1 MAATDNARGNAGE
14 NVGELARR
22 ERPLEGLRVLELG
35 ALIAGPYATRVMAE
49 FGAEVI
55 KVERPGAGDPLRT
68 WRYVDPRNETSLWW
82 ALQSRNKK
90 LVTLNLGHEEG
101 LELAKRLAAESEVL
115 VENFKPGTLEKLGLG
130 WEVLHEINPRL
141 ILVRVSGYGQ
151 DGPYKDRPGFANIG
165 EAMGGIRYITGE
177 PGRPTVR
184 PGISPGDS
192 LASLY
197 AVIGT
202 LMAVHAHEV
211 RGLGEGQVVDVA
223 LYEAVFN
230 LMESMVP
237 EYDVAGIVR
246 ERTGAALPGITPSNW
261 YCSVEDSYVAIGGNS
276 DAIFKRLMNEIG
288 RPDLAED
295 PRYETNADRA
305 EHSEDLDEIIEKWTK
320 QHSSEEIFRT
330 LEEADISVGPIYS
343 VTDIVEDSQYLARE
357 MFHEAKVEG
366 VGAVKMPGLPRS
378 SPRRPAGSSGTAV
391 PSGRTTALAPLHLG
405 IRAVIARSFALIHRR
420 NLISQGNL
428 PLVFADEAD
437 YDAAEQ
443 GDEWKIEG
451 VRRAVEAGE
460 TTLSASTCFGGEIA
474 LEARLLPREREVLLA
489 GGTLEHLSDKSQRAR

>member
-1 MAATDNARGNAGE
+1 MTAPNNAGGHI
-14 NVGELARR
+14 GESAGDFALR

-68 WRYVDPRNETSLWW
+68 WRYVDPRTETSLWW
-82 ALQSRNKK
+82 VLQSRNKK
-90 LVTLNLGHEEG
+90 LVTLNLGHPEG
-101 LELAKRLAAESEVL
+101 PDLAKSLAVQTDIL

-130 WEVLHEINPRL
+130 WEVLHELNPRL

-177 PGRPTVR
+177 PGRPPVR
-184 PGISPGDS
+184 AGISLGDS

-197 AVIGT
+197 AVIGA
-202 LMAVHAHEV
+202 LMAVHARDV

-246 ERTGAALPGITPSNW
+246 ERTGAALPGITPSNS
-261 YCSVEDSYVAIGGNS
+261 YCSADGSYVAIGGNS

-288 RPDLAED
+288 RPDLGED

-305 EHSEDLDEIIEKWTK
+305 EHSEELDELIEDWTK
-320 QHSSEEIFRT
+320 RHSSDEIFRI
-330 LEEADISVGPIYS
+330 LEDADIPVGPIYS
-343 VTDIVEDSQYLARE
+343 VTDIVEDPQYRARE
-357 MFHEAKVEG
+357 MLHEAKVEG
-366 VGAVKMPGLPRS
+366 IGSVKMPGLAPKLS
-378 SPRRPAGSSGTAV
+378 ATPGGVEWYGGSLGKHNDEV
-391 PSGRTTALAPLHLG
+391 YGGLLGLH
-405 IRAVIARSFALIHRR
+405 S
-420 NLISQGNL
+420 
-428 PLVFADEAD
+428 DEI
-437 YDAAEQ
+437 EQ
-443 GDEWKIEG
+443 LSEEG
-451 VRRAVEAGE
+451 V
-460 TTLSASTCFGGEIA
+460 I
-474 LEARLLPREREVLLA
+474 
-489 GGTLEHLSDKSQRAR
+489 